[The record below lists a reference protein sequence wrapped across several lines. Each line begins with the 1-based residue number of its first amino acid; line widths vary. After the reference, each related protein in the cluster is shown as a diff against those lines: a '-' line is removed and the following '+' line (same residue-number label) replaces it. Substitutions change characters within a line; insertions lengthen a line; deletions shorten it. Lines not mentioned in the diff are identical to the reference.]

1 MTESGLR
8 GKVPPNSIEAE
19 KATLG
24 AILMSSSAL
33 DTVTRYLSPDDFYK
47 NANKK
52 IYKAM
57 QNLSAKS
64 ENVDTLTVIHEL
76 TGMGELDAAG
86 GAAYISSLTSEVPT
100 SANVEYYAKVVQQ
113 FSIRR
118 GLIETSGEIAAG
130 AMDDTMETG
139 AVIEQAEKKIFE
151 ITSKQKIGE
160 YRSAADILRVSMG
173 RIQERMRAKSDCSG
187 ISSGYS
193 ELDSLTSGFQES
205 ELIIIGAR
213 PSVGKTALAI
223 SMAANMAKRNNVR
236 VGFFSL
242 EMDSDAIMQRFLS
255 GESRVN
261 SKRIRNGF
269 LSLNEGNKLVSA
281 AGELYKIPLYI
292 ADTPGMRL
300 LDLRTEA
307 RKMKMKEDIQI
318 IFVDYIGLI
327 TSENKDIPRHEQV
340 AEISRSLKQL
350 ARELKIPIVVLCQVK
365 REVRNDKPT
374 LSDLRESGSIEQ
386 DADLVMFLHRANK
399 KEERDGDDIPDVS
412 AGQEIDLIVAKNRNG
427 PIGDIKLMF
436 LPAYT
441 RFESI
446 SRDKE

>member
-1 MTESGLR
+1 MAESGLR
-8 GKVPPNSIEAE
+8 GMVPPNNIEAE

-24 AILMSSSAL
+24 AILMSPAAL
-33 DTVTRYLSPDDFYK
+33 DTVTRFLRPDDFYK
-47 NANKK
+47 NAHKK
-52 IYKAM
+52 IYHAM
-57 QNLSAKS
+57 QSLSAKS

-76 TGMGELDAAG
+76 TKQGELEAAG
-86 GAAYISSLTSEVPT
+86 GVTYVTSLTSEVPT

-113 FSIRR
+113 YSIRR
-118 GLIETSGEIAAG
+118 GLIETSGEISAG
-130 AMDDTMETG
+130 AMDETMETG

-151 ITSKQKIGE
+151 ITSKQRIGE
-160 YRSAADILRVSMG
+160 YKSAADILKVSMG
-173 RIQERMRAKSDCSG
+173 RIQERMKAKSDCSG
-187 ISSGYS
+187 ISSGYPDI
-193 ELDSLTSGFQES
+193 DSLTSGFQES
-205 ELIIIGAR
+205 ELVILGAR

-269 LSLNEGNKLVSA
+269 LSMNECNKLVSA
-281 AGELYKIPLYI
+281 AGELYKIPLFI

-307 RKMKMKEDIQI
+307 RKMKLKEDIQI
-318 IFVDYIGLI
+318 IFIDYIGLI

-365 REVRNDKPT
+365 REVKNDRPT

-386 DADLVMFLHRANK
+386 DADLVMFLHRVNK
-399 KEERDGDDIPDVS
+399 KEDRDEDVPGPE
-412 AGQEIDLIVAKNRNG
+412 GQEMDVIIAKNRNG

-441 RFESI
+441 RFESV